1 LIGEEAM
8 QQTWHIFLKDARRL
22 RYEIT
27 VMLVLTAAYAWSQG
41 HWQPFPSMRTVHLMD
56 TANMLR
62 LCLLPMAWWFLAS
75 LAVYGER
82 LPGDRQFWITRPY
95 RWSSLLG
102 AKLLFI
108 VAFVSLPLAL
118 ADCFIL
124 LLQRLRPWE
133 SPLGFLWH
141 ELTLFAVV
149 VLPMIAMAC
158 ITANFGQA
166 ILLAL
171 AVMVPMV
178 IFGRY
183 FGNFS
188 SALSDF
194 GSIGYIWVI
203 GGRADTQMGIW
214 LPLVCLVAV
223 SGTLVITVLQYRTRR
238 TGIARIFFAAVVL
251 AVVCGGKFLP
261 DSTTLPLQSPL
272 LKPRVDTSSISA
284 AFWPESAPL
293 PPRSPSPRNAAEDDF
308 MHIKLPIRFDGV
320 PPGTTVVEEM
330 MFAEVTLAGGK
341 PWSTL
346 IAFGADPPDTVW
358 HEGFVDR
365 SLIERVK
372 GTPVRVH
379 LTIQLTVLGNAHSA
393 DVPIA
398 GGPYRVPG
406 VGLCQTAS
414 LPFRSFLLTL
424 NCRTPFRQP
433 PYVLARFEGPNIPVQ
448 AVPTPRR
455 DVEGRAHYSPYPADF
470 GINPIS
476 DSNWAVPPGATRVA
490 FTTLRPL
497 AHIRREL
504 DIPSVQLADYA
515 Y

>member
-1 LIGEEAM
+1 M

-22 RYEIT
+22 RFEIA
-27 VMLVLTAAYAWSQG
+27 VMLALTVAYAWSQG
-41 HWQPFPSMRTVHLMD
+41 HWQPFPSMRTVSLME

-62 LCLLPMAWWFLAS
+62 LYLLPAAWWFLVS

-82 LPGDRQFWITRPY
+82 LPGNRQFWITRPY

-124 LLQRLRPWE
+124 LLQGLRPWDN
-133 SPLGFLWH
+133 PVGLLWH

-149 VLPMIAMAC
+149 VLPMIAVAC
-158 ITANFGQA
+158 VTANFGQA

-183 FGNFS
+183 FGNLS

-194 GSIGYIWVI
+194 GTIGYTWVI

-214 LPLVCLVAV
+214 LPLVCLVAI
-223 SGTLVITVLQYRTRR
+223 SSALAIMVLQYRARR
-238 TGIARIFFAAVVL
+238 TGIARIIL
-251 AVVCGGKFLP
+251 AGVALLVVCGGKFLP
-261 DSTTLPLQSPL
+261 HSTTLPLQSPL
-272 LKPRVDTSSISA
+272 LKPRVDTSSITAVFS
-284 AFWPESAPL
+284 PESAPL
-293 PPRSPSPRNAAEDDF
+293 PTRSPSPRNAAEDDF
-308 MHIKLPIRFDGV
+308 MDIKLPIRFDGV
-320 PPGTTVVEEM
+320 PAGTTVVEEM
-330 MFAEVTLAGGK
+330 MFAEVTTAGGK
-341 PWSTL
+341 PWNTL
-346 IAFGADPPDTVW
+346 IFFGADPPDTLW
-358 HEGFVDR
+358 HDGVVER
-365 SLIERVK
+365 SLVDQVR

-379 LTIQLTVLGNAHSA
+379 LTIQLTVLGDQHSG

-433 PYVLARFEGPNIPVQ
+433 PYVLARFEGPDIP
-448 AVPTPRR
+448 VPTPRR
-455 DVEGRAHYSPYPADF
+455 DVQGRAHYSPYPADF

-490 FTTLRPL
+490 FTTMRPL

-504 DIPSVQLADYA
+504 DIPNVQLADYA
-515 Y
+515 R